1 MNDNLSINNRLV
13 SVNEG
18 FNRGNMF
25 DNLFWPYKYIA
36 ELKPTSEKEE
46 LMNKVQMYCF
56 AAHEMNLYLDVYPND
71 MQAIGLFNQYKELEK
86 NYKNATRSIKILIL
100 EKIIFFIIKVN
111 TLKAIKNNYNDNNLL
126 KTYNAIISNLVKQF
140 IDIKTFELP
149 VNFC

>member
-25 DNLFWPYKYIA
+25 DNLFWPYKYIT

-86 NYKNATRSIKILIL
+86 KYLDEYENKYGLINL
-100 EKIIFFIIKVN
+100 NIN
-111 TLKAIKNNYNDNNLL
+111 DNYNWQWIN
-126 KTYNAIISNLVKQF
+126 SPWPW
-140 IDIKTFELP
+140 ERM
-149 VNFC
+149 

>member
-56 AAHEMNLYLDVYPND
+56 AAHEMNLYLDVYPENQEVLHLFTKYKD
-71 MQAIGLFNQYKELEK
+71 MYIYLWMKYEQKFGPLTLD
-86 NYKNATRSIKILIL
+86 T
-100 EKIIFFIIKVN
+100 VN
-111 TLKAIKNNYNDNNLL
+111 MDNN
-126 KTYNAIISNLVKQF
+126 NWQW
-140 IDIKTFELP
+140 IKSPWPWEGTK
-149 VNFC
+149 